1 LHTAACDTP
10 QSPREMI
17 LGPQCACVSRAVLY
31 FPSLFSVSTLSAGVL
46 SPKGFHCRNV
56 LLFHHDSRVS
66 FSFPYNAFSVRCRS
80 TVRRAFIA
88 TMCSCFARAVE
99 FRSLFLYNA
108 FSVQCRSTF
117 SEGLSLPQCAPVS
130 LEQSSF
136 VLFFCTML
144 FQYNAGAPSPKG
156 FHCRNVLL
164 FR

>member
-1 LHTAACDTP
+1 MPMPLLLMNSRALFLFFCFFFCRFSGVYLPPAVALKAHVVRGLLSDFATFLLSLVRFACELTPCTLLLCDTP

-31 FPSLFSVSTLSAGVL
+31 FPSLFCL
-46 SPKGFHCRNV
+46 H
-56 LLFHHDSRVS
+56 S
-66 FSFPYNAFSVRCRS
+66 FCRS
-80 TVRRAFIA
+80 TV
-88 TMCSCFARAVE
+88 
-99 FRSLFLYNA
+99 
-108 FSVQCRSTF
+108 

-144 FQYNAGAPSPKG
+144 FLYNAGVPSPKG